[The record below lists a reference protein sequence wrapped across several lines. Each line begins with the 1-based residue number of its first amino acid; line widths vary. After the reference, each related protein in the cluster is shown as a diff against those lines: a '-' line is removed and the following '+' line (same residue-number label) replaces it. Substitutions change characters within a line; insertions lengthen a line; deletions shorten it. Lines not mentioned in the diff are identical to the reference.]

1 MRKCTY
7 SDTIQGKK
15 YEFMRI
21 SKKKAR
27 AAFNNNLPLIFCA
40 CNMRPGTPWHPE
52 IIIDPQRQKEE
63 HGREFDA
70 TVNNFEWYN
79 CTLNE
84 TGKYTAFYIPVCCET
99 FAGSN
104 IPKRSQ
110 LDAARYDYDFIEAVR

>member
-1 MRKCTY
+1 MRKYTY
-7 SDTIQGKK
+7 SDTVQGKK

-27 AAFNNNLPLIFCA
+27 AAFNNDLPLVFCA
-40 CNMRPGTPWHPE
+40 CNMRPGEPWHPE
-52 IIIDPQRQKEE
+52 IIVDPKQQKEE

-70 TVNNFEWYN
+70 AVNNFEWYN

-99 FAGSN
+99 FTGSN
-104 IPKRSQ
+104 IPKLSQ